1 VLTSSLLSMLMEK
14 LPVIIY
20 IGAALLGKIG
30 GEMIITDPVVSRF
43 MTPTK
48 PIVHAVEIFLAAGVI
63 IVGRYWLKRDL
74 AKHASVELPHE

>member
-1 VLTSSLLSMLMEK
+1 MDK
-14 LPVIIY
+14 FPVIIY

-48 PIVHAVEIFLAAGVI
+48 PVIYIIEVLFAAGVLLA
-63 IVGRYWLKRDL
+63 GRYWLKRDL
-74 AKHASVELPHE
+74 AKEEKKAPSRE